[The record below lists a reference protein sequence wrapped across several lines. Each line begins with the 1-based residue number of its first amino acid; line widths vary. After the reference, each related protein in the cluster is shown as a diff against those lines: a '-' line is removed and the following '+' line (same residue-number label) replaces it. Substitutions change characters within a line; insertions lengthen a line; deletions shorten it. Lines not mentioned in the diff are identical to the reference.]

1 MHKPKIGIVMGTTR
15 ETRFGERPARWIYEL
30 ATQRYDTM
38 EFELID
44 LREYPLPFFE
54 EAMPLA
60 WAPAKNPAVQRWGKK
75 VAGMDGFIIV
85 TAEYNHGYPAVLK
98 NALDSAYGEFNRKP
112 VAFVG
117 YGGVGA
123 ACAIEQLRL
132 VAIELQMAP
141 VRSAVHIAYSDFLPL
156 MQGRTFI
163 DFPHLEQAVIPMFD
177 DLLWWTTA
185 LNKARSQG

>member
-1 MHKPKIGIVMGTTR
+1 MNKPKIGIIMGTTR
-15 ETRFGERPARWIYEL
+15 EARFGERPAGWIYEL
-30 ATQRYDTM
+30 ATRRLEM

-44 LREYPLPFFE
+44 LRDNPLPFFE
-54 EAMPLA
+54 EARSPA
-60 WAPAKNPAVQRWGKK
+60 WAPPQNPALQRWGRKI
-75 VAGMDGFIIV
+75 AGLDGFIIV

-123 ACAIEQLRL
+123 ARAIEQLRL

-141 VRSAVHIAYSDFLPL
+141 IRPAVHITYSDFLPL
-156 MQGRTFI
+156 MQGRSFG
-163 DFPHLEQAVIPMFD
+163 DFPHLEQAAIPMFD
-177 DLLWWTTA
+177 DLLWWATT
-185 LNKARSQG
+185 LKKARSQE